1 MVILTPGKG
10 SMVPPLFMRGTRLAG
25 IRPSVSSVWFRPAG
39 AQIGALF
46 FLEISMASPR

>member
-25 IRPSVSSVWFRPAG
+25 IRPSVSQRLVQAG
-39 AQIGALF
+39 GAHIGTLF